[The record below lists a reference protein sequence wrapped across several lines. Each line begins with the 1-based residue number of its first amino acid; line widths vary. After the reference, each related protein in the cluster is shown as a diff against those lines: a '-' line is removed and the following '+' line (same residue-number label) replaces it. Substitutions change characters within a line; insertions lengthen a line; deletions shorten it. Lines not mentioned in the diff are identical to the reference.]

1 MLKKI
6 KESYQKASFRTKLIL
21 TIESIVMVITIIG
34 GIVIYN
40 NTQNLAREV
49 LRNKLIAIAQSVSS
63 AIDSQKIEN
72 IEIKRDASS
81 QDFLT
86 TKDLIK
92 KVSDSDESIDSIYI
106 MEKTDNANV
115 FNFLVDSTIT
125 TDSNN
130 NGLIEDE
137 EKEAFLGEEFDI
149 SDFPEMQKSFEG
161 KNADYKIACD
171 KWGCWLSGYAPIF
184 KDGKAIAIVGVD
196 IAADQVIAYEKNVKI
211 SLVLILLTI
220 SILFYVFLFLY
231 LKKSLLPISE
241 IAQDIRKFRKNLSTR
256 IKINRKDEFG
266 LIANNFNKM
275 AREIDD
281 LVKNMQSKV
290 EERTRE
296 IELQKNIIE
305 TEKNKNESILKSI
318 GDGVFVINRKLEITM
333 FNKTSELITG
343 FSAEEV
349 LGKKYEEKIKLV
361 SNVDIDKKNDLFIQ
375 EIIVTGTSKKIPK
388 HTMLINKSGQKI
400 PIDISASPLRNQ
412 KQEITGCV
420 IVFRDITHEY
430 EIDKAKT
437 EFVSLASH
445 QLKTPLSSIN
455 WYTEMLLSED
465 IGKMTSIQKKYLKE
479 VHSGNKRMVDL
490 INSLLN
496 VSRLEMSTFLVKPQK
511 TNILKIAD
519 DVIKEMLPYSTKK
532 GIIVKRNYIKDLP
545 EISVD
550 QKLIRIIFQNLLSN
564 SLKYTKDNGNVE
576 LKIFKDEKNLKI
588 EVSDNGMGIPENQK
602 KNIFSKFFRADN
614 VRQTETEGTGLGL
627 YLVKSIIEHSNGK
640 ISFESELNKG
650 TTFFISLPLSGM
662 KAKKGTREIS
672 EFSGKI

>member
-1 MLKKI
+1 MLTKI
-6 KESYQKASFRTKLIL
+6 KEFYQEASFRTKLIL
-21 TIESIVMVITIIG
+21 TIESIVMLITIIG
-34 GIVIYN
+34 GIAIYF

-49 LRNKLIAIAQSVSS
+49 LRNKLMAIAGSVSS
-63 AIDSQKIEN
+63 AVDSQKIEN
-72 IEIKRDASS
+72 IEIKRDAS
-81 QDFLT
+81 DEDYLA
-86 TKDLIK
+86 TKELIK

-106 MEKTDNANV
+106 MEKTNNTDI

-125 TDSNN
+125 SDLNN
-130 NGLIEDE
+130 NGTIEDDE
-137 EKEAFLGEEFDI
+137 MEASLGEAFDI
-149 SDFPEMQKSFEG
+149 SDFPEMQKSFEA
-161 KNADYKIACD
+161 KTADYKIACD
-171 KWGCWLSGYAPIF
+171 KWGCWLSGYAPIL

-211 SLVLILLTI
+211 SLCAILSAI
-220 SILFYVFLFLY
+220 AILFFVFLFLY
-231 LKKSLLPISE
+231 LKKSLSPISE
-241 IAQDIRKFRKNLSTR
+241 IAKDIRKFRKNLSTR

-266 LIANNFNKM
+266 LIAGNFNKM
-275 AREIDD
+275 AEDIDD

-290 EERTRE
+290 QERTRE
-296 IELQKNIIE
+296 IELQKNLIE
-305 TEKNKNESILKSI
+305 TEKNKTESILKSI

-333 FNKTSELITG
+333 FNKNSELITG

-349 LGKKYEEKIKLV
+349 LNKNYEEKIKLV
-361 SNVDIDKKNDLFIQ
+361 SDVDSDKRNDLFIQ

-388 HTMLINKSGQKI
+388 HIMLIDKFGQKI

-412 KQEITGCV
+412 KREITGCV
-420 IVFRDITHEY
+420 IIFRDITHEY

-455 WYTEMLLSED
+455 WYTEMLLSGD
-465 IGKMTSIQKKYLKE
+465 TGKMTPMQKKYIQE
-479 VHSGNKRMVDL
+479 VHSGNKRMIDL
-490 INSLLN
+490 VNSLLN

-511 TNILKIAD
+511 TNVLKIAN

-532 GIIVKRNYIKDLP
+532 EIAIKRNYDKELP

-550 QKLIRIIFQNLLSN
+550 PKLLRIIFQNLLSN
-564 SLKYTKDNGNVE
+564 SLKYTKKKGDVE

-602 KNIFSKFFRADN
+602 RNIFSKFFRADN

-627 YLVKSIIEHSNGK
+627 YLVKSIIEHSDGK
-640 ISFESELNKG
+640 ISFKSSLNKG